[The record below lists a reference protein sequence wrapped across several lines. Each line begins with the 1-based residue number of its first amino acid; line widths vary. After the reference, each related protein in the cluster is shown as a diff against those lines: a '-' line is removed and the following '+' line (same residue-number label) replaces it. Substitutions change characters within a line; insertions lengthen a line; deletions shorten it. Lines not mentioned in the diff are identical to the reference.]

1 MVELAGGAQIGPV
14 GGGPLHPLH
23 DPGLNRREVQ
33 VEHWEEWQR
42 TGLPEAADVAPR
54 GTHADSKEVCTR
66 DTEEIKCS

>member
-1 MVELAGGAQIGPV
+1 MAQLTCGAHVAAI

-33 VEHWEEWQR
+33 VEHWDGWQR
-42 TGLPEAADVAPR
+42 PGLPEAADVAPR
-54 GTHADSKEVCTR
+54 RTHVDCKEVYTR

>member
-1 MVELAGGAQIGPV
+1 MVELAGGTQVGPV

-33 VEHWEEWQR
+33 VEHWEGWQR